1 MIPSAR
7 AVLLCVVA
15 SVVVVSVVRGERM
28 VGGFQKLNR
37 NNAEVQEIVAQAMQK
52 LNDES
57 DSPNWQ
63 KADRVVRAKSQ
74 IVSGVRYLITVK
86 LRETYC
92 PKSQSPDNCS
102 TYNSVNAGKSLVC
115 ELDIWSQPWMDF
127 LRVLKKCPQ

>member
-1 MIPSAR
+1 MIPSGR
-7 AVLLCVVA
+7 ALWLLLLLLCVAVVA
-15 SVVVVSVVRGERM
+15 VRGERM
-28 VGGFQKLNR
+28 TGGFQKLSR

-57 DSPNWQ
+57 DSPTWQ

-74 IVSGVRYLITVK
+74 VVSGIRYLITVK
-86 LRETYC
+86 LRETNC
-92 PKSQSPDNCS
+92 PKSQSPDDCS
-102 TYNSVNAGKSLVC
+102 TYNSVNAGKSMVC